1 MWQQNKQQELIT
13 TITVSVPLQG
23 PCQAEGETCRQ
34 PCHKKRANC
43 SHLCM
48 TRCHADNPCPSIPCK
63 AEVSYLS
70 IVVSLL
76 RGQSSFLSLCMFISK
91 YLLYIITSASVHP
104 SPSFLLSL
112 FHSYHDA
119 SKRSPLSLFLF
130 LVTLL
135 HKTFDNHDK
144 NKINHEIYW
153 QRIISDYVVD
163 INHVLQPTVYAELK
177 ISFCTN

>member
-1 MWQQNKQQELIT
+1 M
-13 TITVSVPLQG
+13 
-23 PCQAEGETCRQ
+23 CRQ

-48 TRCHADNPCPSIPCK
+48 TRCHADDPCPSIPCK

-104 SPSFLLSL
+104 SLSFSLSLSLILIMMLLRGDLSLSLLS
-112 FHSYHDA
+112 
-119 SKRSPLSLFLF
+119 
-130 LVTLL
+130 VTLL
-135 HKTFDNHDK
+135 HKTFDNHDN

-163 INHVLQPTVYAELK
+163 INHVLQPTVYAGLK
-177 ISFCTN
+177 IFFCTN